1 MNVAAPVLEQSL
13 LSCPPYYRKKARR
26 ESEETFSTKGGG
38 LLSSEMEGLGGLS
51 YRPRTKETKAT
62 YEMILSFV
70 QQMIGD
76 QVA

>member
-1 MNVAAPVLEQSL
+1 MEGSTV
-13 LSCPPYYRKKARR
+13 SCPLCCRKKARR

-62 YEMILSFV
+62 YEMILSYV

-76 QVA
+76 QVTKHTTQ